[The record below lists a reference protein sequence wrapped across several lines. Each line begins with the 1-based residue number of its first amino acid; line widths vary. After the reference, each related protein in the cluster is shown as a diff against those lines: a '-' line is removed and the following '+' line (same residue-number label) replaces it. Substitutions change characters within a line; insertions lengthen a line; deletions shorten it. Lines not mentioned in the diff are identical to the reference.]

1 MLTKKNL
8 YLAAMVF
15 MTVVAVASCEKPE
28 TENGNEETPEVTEK
42 TPLASPVLSVSEQTP
57 TSFTIVWEP
66 VDNALSYTYV
76 LDSGEEQPT
85 SQCNA
90 SFTDLVPTSEHS
102 VKVKACP
109 ASDSEEWSDSE
120 WAIIEVKLEM
130 ANDWFVVN
138 GPYLFDESTGLHRYD
153 MIGFDVTGRDIA
165 SARFGVF
172 EPTEIEG
179 LDLEDMSGDEL
190 TEMLPYSF
198 SDNILLTLNNAGA
211 MNNLS
216 ISGLEPETTYLMV
229 FYVENRNGGSMVLVT
244 GTVTTD
250 KEPEMPDELA
260 QWLGTYEVTSSS
272 QLKID
277 LNEDNTVSM
286 TVVDEPKEFDMT
298 IEYFDP
304 SMLYVYGWS
313 VYDPTRQDMARLTE
327 DGGLA
332 MLSQVQFSDNMIWLP
347 VVRTEDDG
355 AFSVATG
362 CEYLF
367 TFYDE
372 GGSIRT
378 EPFSSNL
385 INGGSAFTVF
395 AADLFGI
402 TGGGVGL
409 KYTEYPVYLPG
420 GEFTVVK
427 TGSSAPR
434 RFAVQNVAGP
444 SGSVVPA
451 SEIRTMSVVVR

>member
-1 MLTKKNL
+1 
-8 YLAAMVF
+8 
-15 MTVVAVASCEKPE
+15 
-28 TENGNEETPEVTEK
+28 
-42 TPLASPVLSVSEQTP
+42 
-57 TSFTIVWEP
+57 
-66 VDNALSYTYV
+66 
-76 LDSGEEQPT
+76 
-85 SQCNA
+85 
-90 SFTDLVPTSEHS
+90 
-102 VKVKACP
+102 
-109 ASDSEEWSDSE
+109 
-120 WAIIEVKLEM
+120 
-130 ANDWFVVN
+130 
-138 GPYLFDESTGLHRYD
+138 
-153 MIGFDVTGRDIA
+153 
-165 SARFGVF
+165 
-172 EPTEIEG
+172 
-179 LDLEDMSGDEL
+179 
-190 TEMLPYSF
+190 
-198 SDNILLTLNNAGA
+198 
-211 MNNLS
+211 
-216 ISGLEPETTYLMV
+216 
-229 FYVENRNGGSMVLVT
+229 MVLVT

-313 VYDPTRQDMARLTE
+313 VYDSTRQDMARLTE